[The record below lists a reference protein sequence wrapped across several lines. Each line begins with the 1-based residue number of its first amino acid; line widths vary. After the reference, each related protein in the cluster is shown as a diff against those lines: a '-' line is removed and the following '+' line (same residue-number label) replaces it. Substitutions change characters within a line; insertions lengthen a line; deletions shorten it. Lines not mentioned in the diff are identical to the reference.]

1 MTNPYR
7 FLAVSDHPL
16 ARAARAARR
25 SVVAFSLPAPRL
37 VYVPVLWCFLGL
49 RTVYHFLFRVLVCEP
64 IFKAYCTRYGRGLH
78 TDVHLPWIEG
88 RGEIFVGNHV
98 LFDGKCVISFAAR
111 FTSRPLLEIGDHTC
125 IGHNCAFTV
134 GKRITVGRHCHI
146 ASDVW
151 LFDSS
156 GHPTDPAERLSGA
169 PPAADE
175 VRPITIGDN
184 VWIGRRAIVFPGV
197 SIGEGSVVSAGAA
210 VMSDVPPNAVVA
222 GNPARK
228 IASLERP
235 VEKQPVAATVA

>member
-1 MTNPYR
+1 MLRLYR

-16 ARAARAARR
+16 ARSARGVRR
-25 SVVAFSLPAPRL
+25 AVIAFSLPAPR
-37 VYVPVLWCFLGL
+37 VVIVPVLWCFLSL
-49 RTVYHFLFRVLVCEP
+49 RAVCYFLYRVLVCEP

-78 TDVHLPWIEG
+78 TDVYLPWIEG
-88 RGEIFVGNHV
+88 RGDILVGDHV
-98 LFDGKCVISFAAR
+98 LFDGKCIISFAAR
-111 FTSRPLLEIGDHTC
+111 FAARPVLDIGDHTC

-134 GKRITVGRHCHI
+134 GRRIEIGRHCHI

-156 GHPTDPAERLSGA
+156 GHPTDPVDRLSGA
-169 PPAADE
+169 APSGDE

-184 VWIGRRAIVFPGV
+184 VWIGRRAIIFPGV

-210 VMSDVPPNAVVA
+210 VMSDVPPRAVVA

-235 VEKQPVAATVA
+235 VEKQPVAATV